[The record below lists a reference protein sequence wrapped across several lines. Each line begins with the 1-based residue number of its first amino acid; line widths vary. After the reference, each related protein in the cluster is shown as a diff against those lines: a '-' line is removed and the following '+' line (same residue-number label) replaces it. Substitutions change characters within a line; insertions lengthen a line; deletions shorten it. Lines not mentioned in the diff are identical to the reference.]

1 MNLSNGIKQ
10 RFTKDFKLPINIFS
24 EPYFTYQVELYD
36 DIFKVKE
43 KIKLL
48 EEAIQVAGG
57 EEEFFQYGSN
67 VAKRMKEKIAA
78 TQAYQNFNK
87 VDMNK
92 EFPLIENI
100 KQQNIY
106 IYPNIN
112 KELISIDLEKANFN
126 CLDLFN
132 IKNELKV
139 SSYDDLMK
147 SITEVEYFTKSKMI
161 RQVIFGDLN
170 PSRQQRL
177 QKYIINQ
184 LCIKLRENGY
194 ELSSASSDEI
204 IISNASNVK
213 HVQLL
218 LEDVPEKFKFFRV
231 EKFKFKNID
240 NDGKYFIKT
249 TETQNGEKIEFKS
262 VPGHLFAQVYKK
274 HLGLEINDY
283 DMLFYH
289 DGFLAQF
296 KEPLFSKEL
305 SKKPKP

>member
-1 MNLSNGIKQ
+1 MNFSNGIKQ
-10 RFTKDFKLPINIFS
+10 RFAKDFKLPLNIFS
-24 EPYFTYQVELYD
+24 EPYFSYQVDLYD
-36 DIFKVKE
+36 DIFKVRE
-43 KIKLL
+43 KLALL
-48 EEAIQVAGG
+48 EEAISVAGG
-57 EEEFFQYGSN
+57 EEEFFQYGSQI
-67 VAKRMKEKIAA
+67 AKNMKEKIAS
-78 TQAYQNFNK
+78 TQAYKNFNE

-92 EFPLIENI
+92 KFPLIENV

-106 IYPNIN
+106 ILPNAN
-112 KELISIDLEKANFN
+112 KDLISIDLEKANFN

-132 IKNELKV
+132 IKDELGI

-147 SITEVEYFTKSKMI
+147 SLTDVEYFSKSKMI

-184 LCIKLRENGY
+184 LCIKLKENGY

-204 IISNASNVK
+204 IISNSSNVEDIK
-213 HVQLL
+213 KLL
-218 LEDVPEKFKFFRV
+218 SDVPEKFKFFRV
-231 EKFKFKNID
+231 EKFNFKKID

-249 TETQNGEKIEFKS
+249 TETNNGEKVEFKS

-274 HLGLEINDY
+274 HLGLEINDN

-296 KEPLFSKEL
+296 KEPLFTKEL
-305 SKKPKP
+305 NRKLKP